1 MKFKDIQT
9 DDYGIMPWLKKKNRG
24 KLRLRNY
31 TRVNLENTKGLSSVG
46 GDTIPDVEMVSEAR
60 LPKLA
65 VRYVDARNTWNEMIK
80 QKAPDSSKRK
90 TIKKKV
96 DSLLKDGNRLFHQQS
111 HSKEDAKSLK
121 AISIKIESFVSDY
134 WNN

>member
-1 MKFKDIQT
+1 MKFKDIQN

-31 TRVNLENTKGLSSVG
+31 TRVDLENIKGLSSVG
-46 GDTIPDVEMVSEAR
+46 GDTIPDVEMVSEER
-60 LPKLA
+60 FPKSA

-96 DSLLKDGNRLFHQQS
+96 DSLLKDGNWLFHQQS
-111 HSKEDAKSLK
+111 HSKEDAKALK